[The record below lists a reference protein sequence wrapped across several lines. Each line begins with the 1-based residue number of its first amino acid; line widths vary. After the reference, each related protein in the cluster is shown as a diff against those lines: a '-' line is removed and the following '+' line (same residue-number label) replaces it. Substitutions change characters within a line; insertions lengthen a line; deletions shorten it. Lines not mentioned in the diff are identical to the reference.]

1 MSKASDMAAV
11 YAAWW
16 RRLTPGQQVS
26 LVSGG
31 FDPKNPSWAGIPLAH
46 RYVDSDRSSHFDGV
60 DSQTDNTFK
69 PFAISPRGYDVDYA
83 LAMRWQAEMAQQ
95 ETLMSERTFTFPEM
109 LDILRKVIA
118 PWTDSQ
124 SPDVRLF
131 GTCQYIALGV
141 PGQPTMTELA
151 KKHGVT
157 RAEISRRVKHIQRK
171 MNLPPS
177 MYMKSDHACARLKR
191 K

>member
-1 MSKASDMAAV
+1 MSKQSDMVAI

-16 RRLTPGQQVS
+16 RKLTPGERVS
-26 LVSGG
+26 LYEQG
-31 FDPKNPSWAGIPLAH
+31 FDTKNPSWAGVPLAH
-46 RYVDSDRSSHFDGV
+46 RYVDSDKSSDADG
-60 DSQTDNTFK
+60 DNEHNRINYSEWTM
-69 PFAISPRGYDVDYA
+69 RGYDVDHQ
-83 LAMRWQAEMAQQ
+83 RGRQWQAEQAQP
-95 ETLMSERTFTFPEM
+95 ENLMSERTFTFQEM

-151 KKHGVT
+151 KRHGVT

-177 MYMKSDHACARLKR
+177 MYMKSEHACQRLKR

>member
-1 MSKASDMAAV
+1 MSKASEMAAI

-16 RRLTPGQQVS
+16 RKLTAGERVS
-26 LVSGG
+26 LMEQG

-46 RYVDSDRSSHFDGV
+46 RYVDSDRSSDADG
-60 DSQTDNTFK
+60 DKEHNRINFSEW
-69 PFAISPRGYDVDYA
+69 SMRGYDIDYQRGA
-83 LAMRWQAEMAQQ
+83 QWQAEKCR
-95 ETLMSERTFTFPEM
+95 EESLMDDKTFTYAEV

-118 PWTDSQ
+118 PWTESQ

-131 GTCQYIALGV
+131 GTCQHIALGV

-157 RAEISRRVKHIQRK
+157 RAEISRRVKHIQKK

-177 MYMKSDHACARLKR
+177 MYMKSEHACNRLKR